1 MRGAIPEGVAPITV
15 IHGNRPVIPLHGI
28 LAKGTNAS
36 NQCHAAEFY
45 KVATGGF
52 LFLAD
57 AASHARD
64 AESVSMSI
72 ASRRWIL
79 FGARGYEIVVF

>member
-1 MRGAIPEGVAPITV
+1 M

-36 NQCHAAEFY
+36 NQCHAAGFY

-64 AESVSMSI
+64 AESVSTQSLQEGGYF
-72 ASRRWIL
+72 SEQLVQEVVIL
-79 FGARGYEIVVF
+79 FS